1 MLTKPNEK
9 FASIE
14 KRLNVIQELAQI
26 KILDPNQNNTSFCCG
41 FRLDFIIHMILI
53 NSVVVGR
60 HLQRVEELGID
71 QCWVVALG

>member
-1 MLTKPNEK
+1 MLTKPNKK

-14 KRLNVIQELAQI
+14 KRLNVIKELTQI
-26 KILDPNQNNTSFCCG
+26 KILDTNQNNTNFCCG
-41 FRLDFIIHMILI
+41 FGLKFIIHMILI

-60 HLQRVEELGID
+60 HLQRVEELGSD